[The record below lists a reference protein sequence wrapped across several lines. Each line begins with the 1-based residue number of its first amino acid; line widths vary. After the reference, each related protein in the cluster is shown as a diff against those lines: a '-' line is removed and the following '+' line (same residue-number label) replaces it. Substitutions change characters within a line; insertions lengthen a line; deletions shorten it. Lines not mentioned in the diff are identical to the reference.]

1 MARSA
6 GVEDQE
12 VGERCAVGQGGSRGS
27 RPDRWNPGQADP
39 LLTPLL
45 RGMEAHGSSKR
56 CPGGEDDRKIRKILF
71 YENVPGTA
79 WANGVCT
86 NCMGEWGLPPTP
98 QTVWT

>member
-1 MARSA
+1 VLPSLPRPMGGYIHISMARSA

-56 CPGGEDDRKIRKILF
+56 CPGGEDDHKTSSPRAVADKKEDS
-71 YENVPGTA
+71 ENTF
-79 WANGVCT
+79 
-86 NCMGEWGLPPTP
+86 L
-98 QTVWT
+98 